1 MDAPSSTE
9 KGGPPPSEHELLLS
23 HPSSILG
30 RPAYSTMPSPHHQR
44 GNFHGT
50 HNREPADHRRPSNCA
65 KHTRKND
72 KLSFLPAFRRSLRR
86 ESQPGSDS
94 GPDQYNQPLR
104 DLTIP
109 PPEAQ
114 ILDETAPARSAISKK
129 EPQWKTVQV
138 ILNPYAGRGRGAKMA
153 GEIEAAFRRHNVSCE
168 IAATSAPGGSRLSG
182 SPRAAGR
189 LRHRGCRRRRR
200 NRS

>member
-1 MDAPSSTE
+1 MDAP
-9 KGGPPPSEHELLLS
+9 PSERELLFS
-23 HPSSILG
+23 PPSSILG
-30 RPAYSTMPSPHHQR
+30 RPAYSTMPSPRHQR

-72 KLSFLPAFRRSLRR
+72 NLSFLPAFRRSLRR

-94 GPDQYNQPLR
+94 GPDQYNQPLW

-129 EPQWKTVQV
+129 EPLWKPFRSFSTHTQ
-138 ILNPYAGRGRGAKMA
+138 GGD
-153 GEIEAAFRRHNVSCE
+153 AAQRWPARSRLPF
-168 IAATSAPGGSRLSG
+168 AATT
-182 SPRAAGR
+182 SPAR
-189 LRHRGCRRRRR
+189 
-200 NRS
+200 